1 MTQNSNWLDR
11 LYVLFAYLVVAAFAL
26 ACLLPFG
33 IMVASSFV
41 DDLTLRQEG
50 YSLWHS
56 KWTLEAYEFVLRGA
70 EVRNAYITSIL
81 RTIIGTIG
89 SVIVM
94 AGVGY
99 VLSLKRLRE
108 RNALAFYVYFAMV
121 ITPSL
126 IPWFVWVRNYLM
138 LRESMAAIILPM
150 MVQAYWILIMR
161 NFFASLPHEIMESAY
176 VDGAS
181 DLVILFR
188 IVLPLSL
195 PVLVT
200 VGLFMAIGYWNDWFL
215 PLMLV
220 DSAPIRPLPLLVI
233 KMLNNLRSLQEAVKQ
248 PGVII
253 PLSSIPTEAVRM
265 ATAVIVIG
273 PIILL
278 YPFVQ
283 RYFIK
288 GLTIGGV
295 KG

>member
-1 MTQNSNWLDR
+1 MWQSLTYWWQPLHSP
-11 LYVLFAYLVVAAFAL
+11 
-26 ACLLPFG
+26 ACCHLQLL
-33 IMVASSFV
+33 VASSFV

-56 KWTLEAYEFVLRGA
+56 KWTLDAYEFVLRGS

-161 NFFASLPHEIMESAY
+161 NFFAALPHEIMESAY

-181 DLVILFR
+181 DLVILFK

-215 PLMLV
+215 PLMLI
-220 DSAPIRPLPLLVI
+220 DSAPNPP
-233 KMLNNLRSLQEAVKQ
+233 
-248 PGVII
+248 
-253 PLSSIPTEAVRM
+253 SSPACDQDAE
-265 ATAVIVIG
+265 
-273 PIILL
+273 
-278 YPFVQ
+278 
-283 RYFIK
+283 
-288 GLTIGGV
+288 
-295 KG
+295 

>member
-1 MTQNSNWLDR
+1 MRENSNWQDR
-11 LYVLFAYLVVAAFAL
+11 LYVTFAYLVVAVFAL

-41 DDLTLRQEG
+41 NDLTLRQEG
-50 YSLWHS
+50 YALWHS
-56 KWTLEAYEFVLRGA
+56 KWTLDAYEFVLRGS

-81 RTIIGTIG
+81 RTIIGTLG

-121 ITPSL
+121 LTPSL
-126 IPWFVWVRNYLM
+126 IPWFVWVRNYLL

-150 MVQAYWILIMR
+150 LVQAYWILVMR

-215 PLMLV
+215 PLMLI

-248 PGVII
+248 PGVIV

-288 GLTIGGV
+288 GLTIGSV